1 MRIVIDLQGSQ
12 TESRFRGV
20 GRYSLALTR
29 AMIRNAGEHEIWLVL
44 NAAFPE
50 SIGHIRRAF
59 EGILPQERMRVFD
72 VPAPV
77 AEIDPTNAWRARAA
91 EKIREHFIQ
100 RLQPDVVLV
109 TSLFEGYVDDAVTS
123 VGALSG
129 GAKTAVI
136 LYDLI
141 PLLNPAAYL
150 PTPVIKQYY
159 ERKIQSLTNAGLLLA
174 ISGYSRREAI
184 DALGLKPDGVVSI
197 STAADARFKPGSRSP
212 RETAELRQRLG
223 ITRKIVLYAPGG
235 FDSRKNIGGLIIAYS
250 LLPAELRNDHQLV
263 IVSKLEKT
271 ESRQLEQVSE
281 YAGLAANE
289 LVLTGY
295 VEDEDLIALY
305 TEATLFVFPSKHEGF
320 GLPALEAMACG
331 APVIGSNGTSIPEV
345 IGLAEALFDPLSPQ
359 SIMEKMAHALR
370 DESFRRQLRLHGLN
384 QARKFSWDECAQRA
398 LSALEAFVRHEQAA
412 VCSPANKW
420 GQTRLKKPGKS
431 DSLLI
436 ESDPIYSLVRAIA
449 GISGAGVPSDTD
461 LVRVADCIAFN
472 AGRDSP
478 KQLMI
483 DISALVHRDAKSGI
497 QRVIRGILR
506 ELLEHPPPDTDV
518 RPIYYDGA
526 RYRYANAFAASFFT
540 GARFR
545 DAADEIVDFCQDDIY
560 LALDLNINL
569 TSFVHDQ
576 YLRLRSQGVRLYFII
591 YDILLLQRP
600 DWWPKGVSVAF
611 EAWLRSLA
619 EVATGL
625 ICISEAVAEE
635 LRCWLI
641 NNPPARIAGP
651 AVGSFHL
658 GADIENS
665 LPTAGMPDGATVVLE
680 RMRAKSSFLM
690 VGTVEPRKGHAQTLA
705 AFELLWRQGLDIN
718 LVIVGKHGWLIDHL
732 ADKLRR
738 HPELNQRLFWL
749 EGISDEYLQ
758 QVYAA
763 SACLIAASEG
773 EGFGLPLIEAA
784 QHKLPVIARD
794 IPVFR
799 EVAGEHAFY
808 FSGLDAPALA
818 DALNEWLGLNA
829 SGLAP
834 QSAGMPWLT
843 WQESARQLI
852 ERIT

>member
-20 GRYSLALTR
+20 GRYSLALTLSM
-29 AMIRNAGEHEIWLVL
+29 ARNAGEHEIWLVL

-50 SIGHIRRAF
+50 SIGHIRLAF
-59 EGILPQERMRVFD
+59 EGIIPKERMRVFD
-72 VPAPV
+72 VPTPV
-77 AEIDPTNAWRARAA
+77 AEINPVNAWRARAA

-100 RLQPDVVLV
+100 QLQPDVVLV
-109 TSLFEGYVDDAVTS
+109 TSVFEGYLDDAVTS
-123 VGALSG
+123 VGAFSG
-129 GAKTAVI
+129 GAKTAAI

-141 PLLNPAAYL
+141 PFLNPASYL

-159 ERKIQSLTNAGLLLA
+159 ERKIRSLKNAGLLLA
-174 ISGYSRREAI
+174 ISDYSRREAI
-184 DALGLKPDGVVSI
+184 EALGLKPDSIVSI
-197 STAADARFKPGSRSP
+197 STAADARFKPEGRSP
-212 RETAELRQRLG
+212 QKTAELRQSFG
-223 ITRKIVLYAPGG
+223 ITRKMVLCAPGG

-263 IVSKLEKT
+263 IVSKLAET
-271 ESRQLEQVSE
+271 ESRQLEQVGE

-295 VEDEDLIALY
+295 VEDEDLISLY
-305 TEATLFVFPSKHEGF
+305 TAATLFVFPSKHEGF

-331 APVIGSNGTSIPEV
+331 APVIGSNSTSIPEV
-345 IGLAEALFDPLSPQ
+345 IGLADALFDPLSPQ

-370 DESFRRQLRLHGLN
+370 DESFRQQLRLHGLN
-384 QARKFSWDECAQRA
+384 RAKKFSWDESAKRA
-398 LSALEAFVRHEQAA
+398 LRALENKWG
-412 VCSPANKW
+412 NKW
-420 GQTRLKKPGKS
+420 GQSRLKGNLASPAF
-431 DSLLI
+431 LI
-436 ESDPIYSLVRAIA
+436 DSDPIYSIA
-449 GISGAGVPSDTD
+449 DIRGAGVPGDTD

-478 KQLMI
+478 KQLML
-483 DISALVHRDAKSGI
+483 DISALVHSDAKSGI
-497 QRVIRGILR
+497 QRVIRSILR
-506 ELLEHPPPDTDV
+506 ELLEHPPPATEV

-526 RYRYANAFAASFFT
+526 RYRYANVFAAAFFT
-540 GARFR
+540 GATCR
-545 DAADEIVDFCQDDIY
+545 DATDEIVDFCQDDIY

-569 TSFVHDQ
+569 TTFVHDLF
-576 YLRLRSQGVRLYFII
+576 LRLQNQGVRLYFII

-600 DWWPKGVSVAF
+600 DWWPQGVSVAF
-611 EAWLRSLA
+611 EAWLRSLS

-625 ICISEAVAEE
+625 ICISGAVAEE
-635 LRCWLI
+635 VRSWLI

-651 AVGSFHL
+651 TVGSFHL

-665 LPTAGMPDGATVVLE
+665 IPTEGMPDNAAAVLE
-680 RMRAKSSFLM
+680 RLRARSSFLM
-690 VGTVEPRKGHAQTLA
+690 VGTIEPRKGHAQTLA
-705 AFELLWRQGLDIN
+705 AFERLWQQGLDIN
-718 LVIVGKHGWLIDHL
+718 LVIVGKHGWLIDQL

-738 HPELNQRLFWL
+738 HPELNRRLFWL

-763 SACLIAASEG
+763 GTCLIAASEG

-784 QHKLPVIARD
+784 QYKLPIIARD

-808 FSGLDAPALA
+808 FNGLDARALA
-818 DALNEWLGLNA
+818 DALDKWSGLNA
-829 SGLAP
+829 NGLAP

-843 WQESARQLI
+843 WQESTLQLI
-852 ERIT
+852 ERIYSPPTTRKDL